1 MGIENY
7 QELREAIHDA
17 ATVRAMLEDYRA
29 GLGVDREHEEADRR
43 AGRTIDCPTLLL
55 WSSRDDMQDLYGD
68 PLAVW
73 RPWADDLR
81 GHPIESGHH
90 TAEENPDEL
99 TAALHRF
106 LA

>member
-1 MGIENY
+1 
-7 QELREAIHDA
+7 
-17 ATVRAMLEDYRA
+17 VR
-29 GLGVDREHEEADRR
+29 
-43 AGRTIDCPTLLL
+43 CPTLFL
-55 WSSRDDMQDLYGD
+55 WSTRDDMEDLYGN

-81 GHPIESGHH
+81 GFPIESGHH
-90 TAEENPDEL
+90 MAEENPAAL